1 MTSIRKLIKT
11 SSTRRGSDIK
21 YYIECENRITKE
33 TPNTSGWLEIEK
45 TLNPTNRRELSHI
58 LKGIFERRRKVVAK
72 VSDRGTLKKEYDLG
86 LKLYRTSPGFIK
98 YICYFSCNDDY
109 RKYKE
114 VDKVSSLCYG
124 KGDTMNVLVLPYYE
138 LGSVRDYDWTGK
150 THILIQCMK
159 QIILSYFQSFLA
171 TGFYHNDIHLANVL
185 IKPTTKEFI
194 EYSIDG
200 VEYKEPTYNMS
211 IVIIDFENS
220 IIIEDKT
227 NVNYVY
233 MSIFQLMTDFMI
245 SMRFKHLYT
254 SSIINVV
261 DLAKKYSQN
270 RVPAK
275 KGIPNLFRLLDLIDF
290 NEESKSGLTRTY
302 DPNVF

>member
-21 YYIECENRITKE
+21 YYIECENRITNE
-33 TPNTSGWLEIEK
+33 NHNTAGWLEIEK

-58 LKGIFERRRKVVAK
+58 LKGVFERRRKVVAK
-72 VSDRGTLKKEYDLG
+72 VSDRETLKKEYDLG

-98 YICYFSCNDDY
+98 YICHFSCNDDY

-114 VDKVSSLCYG
+114 VDKGSSLCYG

-200 VEYKEPTYNMS
+200 VQYKEPTYNMT
-211 IVIIDFENS
+211 IAIIDFENS

-227 NVNYVY
+227 NLSSLYLSV
-233 MSIFQLMTDFMI
+233 SQIISDFML
-245 SMRFKHLYT
+245 SMKFKHLHTT
-254 SSIINVV
+254 SVMNTLQ
-261 DLAKKYSQN
+261 LAQSYSMN
-270 RVPAK
+270 TVPSK
-275 KGIPNLFRLLDLIDF
+275 KGIPKLFRMLDSIDF
-290 NEESKSGLTRTY
+290 NEESRSGLMRTY

>member
-1 MTSIRKLIKT
+1 M
-11 SSTRRGSDIK
+11 
-21 YYIECENRITKE
+21 
-33 TPNTSGWLEIEK
+33 
-45 TLNPTNRRELSHI
+45 
-58 LKGIFERRRKVVAK
+58 
-72 VSDRGTLKKEYDLG
+72 G

-98 YICYFSCNDDY
+98 YICHFSCNDDY

-138 LGSVRDYDWTGK
+138 LGSVRDYDWTDK

-185 IKPTTKEFI
+185 LKPTTKEFI

-254 SSIINVV
+254 SSIINVS

-290 NEESKSGLTRTY
+290 NEESKSGLNRTY